1 MSDLDPKHFS
11 GSNLPVRYEV
21 GYGKPPAEHRFVK
34 GRSGNPR
41 GRPKGAKNKSSQVN
55 TDYGRKPTEDFLLME
70 AYRPVTIREG
80 EQVIQLPAI
89 QAVFRALGVSAMKG
103 NRLAQKTMA
112 EMVQRTEAAHHQS
125 KFELFSTMF
134 DYKRHWDAEIERCR
148 RLGLPDPQPVPH
160 PDDIVLN
167 VDTGDVKFFGPKTKE
182 DKQRLDEFIARRDQ
196 AQEDVSYFAD
206 KYRRARDPKQKTF
219 YLEEWH
225 WEQRMFDIV
234 NDAVG
239 PRYKAKLENRSYA
252 EGASREG
259 KTLEEMR
266 RNRKLRNEYVE

>member
-1 MSDLDPKHFS
+1 MSNPDPKDYK

-21 GYGKPPAEHRFVK
+21 GYAKPPVEHRFAK

-41 GRPKGAKNKSSQVN
+41 GRPKGAKNKPTGVN
-55 TDYGRKPTEDFLLME
+55 TDYGRKPTEDFLLLE

-80 EQVIQLPAI
+80 EKVIQLPAI

-112 EMVQRTEAAHHQS
+112 EMVERTEATHYKS

-134 DYKRHWDAEIERCR
+134 DYKKEWSAEIERCQT
-148 RLGLPDPQPVPH
+148 LGLPDPQPIPH
-160 PDDIVLN
+160 PDDLVLDFN
-167 VDTGDVKFFGPKTKE
+167 TGEVKFLGPKTRE
-182 DKQRLDEFIARRDQ
+182 EKQRLEEVLARRDQ
-196 AQEDVSYFAD
+196 AQEEVSYFAN
-206 KYRRARDPKQKTF
+206 KYRRARSPEQKAF
-219 YLEEWH
+219 YLSEWQ
-225 WEQRMFDIV
+225 WEQRMFDLV

-239 PRYKAKLENRSYA
+239 PRYKVKLENRSYA

-266 RNRKLRNEYVE
+266 RNPKLRKEYVE

>member
-1 MSDLDPKHFS
+1 MSDLDPKNFT
-11 GSNLPVRYEV
+11 GSNLPVRYEI
-21 GYGKPPAEHRFVK
+21 GYGKPPVEHRFAK

-41 GRPKGAKNKSSQVN
+41 GRPKGAKNKASQVN

-80 EQVIQLPAI
+80 DQVIQLPAI

-112 EMVQRTEAAHHQS
+112 EMVQRTEAVHHQT

-148 RLGLPDPQPVPH
+148 RLGLLDPQPVPH

-182 DKQRLDEFIARRDQ
+182 EKQRLEEILARRDQ
-196 AQEDVSYFAD
+196 AQEEVNYFAE
-206 KYRRARDPKQKTF
+206 KLRQARSPKWKAF
-219 YLEEWH
+219 YLEELH
-225 WEQRMFDIV
+225 WEQRMFDLV

-239 PRYKAKLENRSYA
+239 PRYKAKLEHRSYA

-259 KTLEEMR
+259 ETLKEVLAKRQMR
-266 RNRKLRNEYVE
+266 DEYIG